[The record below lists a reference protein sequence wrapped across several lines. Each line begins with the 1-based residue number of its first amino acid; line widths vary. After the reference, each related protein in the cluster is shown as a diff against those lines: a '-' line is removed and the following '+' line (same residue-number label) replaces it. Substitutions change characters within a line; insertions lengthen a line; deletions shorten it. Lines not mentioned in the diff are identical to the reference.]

1 MRSKTALKECARA
14 HTHTGFQGAR
24 AGAAVGGR
32 RGPCRPRPPKPHAAA
47 AAAAADAP
55 LEPFPG
61 RVPPAQGKEYYFAL
75 KDRGHDAEMLW
86 CPPYPALKDHNLG
99 LRGGAGRAVRRLRAL
114 REGRAWRGF
123 RYEKHTHGLAETPKG
138 EGDGLV
144 NIVAFLRRALK

>member
-1 MRSKTALKECARA
+1 M
-14 HTHTGFQGAR
+14 
-24 AGAAVGGR
+24 
-32 RGPCRPRPPKPHAAA
+32 
-47 AAAAADAP
+47 
-55 LEPFPG
+55 
-61 RVPPAQGKEYYFAL
+61 PPAQGKEYYFAL

-114 REGRAWRGF
+114 REGRAWRGSGF